1 VPIVP
6 ELPPAAPRFGNALTR
21 VFGRALLRPFG
32 WRVIGRVPD
41 RPKLVAIAAPH
52 TCSLDVFLGVAVI
65 LALGLRVRWL
75 AKHTTFRWGLGPIV
89 RAFGAVSVNR
99 GSPAAAIRAVIDMMR
114 HADRCYLA
122 LAPEGT
128 RRKVERWKTGFYRIA
143 SAAAVPIVPV
153 ALDYS
158 RRVVDIGEPMMPTGN
173 YDADLARLKQ
183 HFGAHMARHPER
195 Y

>member
-1 VPIVP
+1 MPVVP
-6 ELPPAAPRFGNALTR
+6 ELPPAAPRFGNAVTR
-21 VFGRALLRPFG
+21 ALGRALLRLSG
-32 WRVIGRVPD
+32 WKVAGRVPD
-41 RPKLVAIAAPH
+41 TRKLVAIAAPH

-65 LALGLRVRWL
+65 LALGLRVRWM
-75 AKHTTFRWGLGPIV
+75 AKHTTFRWGLGPVV
-89 RAFGAVSVNR
+89 RTLGGLSVNR
-99 GSPAAAIRAVIDMMR
+99 TRPAAAVRGVIDTMR
-114 HADRCYLA
+114 HADRFYLA
-122 LAPEGT
+122 IAPEGT

-143 SAAAVPIVPV
+143 SAARVPIVPV

-158 RRVVDIGEPMMPTGN
+158 RKVVEIGDALLPSGD